1 MFLSKQCINDT
12 IYIYEQSSHRDKD
25 TGKVVTK
32 RKICGKLDENN
43 NFIPS
48 KGRNLEKLPAEIL
61 EITKITKEFRVVK
74 AKKRKKKRLMVKIL
88 FVCHGNICRSPMAEF
103 IMKELVRRKNLEGE
117 FLISSAATTNDEI
130 GNDTYPNAKDELNC
144 HSIPIECRSARRI
157 TPDDYSTWDYIIAMD
172 QENLQDL
179 NYIMKGDP
187 ENKIKL
193 LMSFAGENREVSDP
207 WYTRNFCEAFNDIYK
222 GCEALL
228 NKIADEL

>member
-1 MFLSKQCINDT
+1 M
-12 IYIYEQSSHRDKD
+12 YEQSSYRDKD

-43 NFIPS
+43 IFFPS
-48 KGRNLEKLPAEIL
+48 KGRTLENLPAEIL
-61 EITKITKEFRVVK
+61 EITTTTKKFRVVE
-74 AKKRKKKRLMVKIL
+74 AKNKENNSIVKIL

-103 IMKELVRRKNLEGE
+103 VMKELVRRENLEDK

-130 GNDTYPNAKDELNC
+130 GNDMYPNAKDELNR
-144 HSIPIECRSARRI
+144 HSIPFEHRRARRV
-157 TPDDYSTWDYIIAMD
+157 TLDDYSAWDYIIAMD

-179 NYIMKGDP
+179 HYIMKRDN

-207 WYTRNFCEAFNDIYK
+207 WYTRNFSEAYDDIYK

-228 NKIADEL
+228 KKITNELQINPLQ